1 MPIKDPTK
9 QYQRD
14 SARFEWKAKFSI
26 ITTENAKELKE
37 MLYLFVML
45 SRHGTAGGM
54 LLGVKGRAWVS
65 RKINFI
71 FLFLSVLQ
79 LLFRQTGKF
88 NTK

>member
-1 MPIKDPTK
+1 MESKI
-9 QYQRD
+9 
-14 SARFEWKAKFSI
+14 SI
-26 ITTENAKELKE
+26 ITTERTKELKE

-71 FLFLSVLQ
+71 FFLLFILQ
-79 LLFRQTGKF
+79 LLSETNGKV
-88 NTK
+88 